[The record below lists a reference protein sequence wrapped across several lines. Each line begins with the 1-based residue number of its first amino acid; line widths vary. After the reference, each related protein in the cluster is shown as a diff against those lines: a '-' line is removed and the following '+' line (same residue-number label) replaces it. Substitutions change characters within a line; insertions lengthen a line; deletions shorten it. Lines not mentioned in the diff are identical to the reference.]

1 MGFSAVKAADLPVT
15 SSFGWRIHPVTGE
28 YKFHAGV
35 DLGYD
40 EGTPIPA
47 MFEGQVIMAGNY
59 SDGYGNQV
67 LIYHAVNDTYT
78 RYAHCSVLYVQAGD
92 YVGSGDCIALVGNT
106 GNSTGPHLHLEYI
119 VRDAYGEY
127 TYTDPLILWGY

>member
-1 MGFSAVKAADLPVT
+1 MGFSAVKAAELPVT

-47 MFEGQVIMAGNY
+47 MFEGQV
-59 SDGYGNQV
+59 

-92 YVGSGDCIALVGNT
+92 YVGAGDCIALVGNT